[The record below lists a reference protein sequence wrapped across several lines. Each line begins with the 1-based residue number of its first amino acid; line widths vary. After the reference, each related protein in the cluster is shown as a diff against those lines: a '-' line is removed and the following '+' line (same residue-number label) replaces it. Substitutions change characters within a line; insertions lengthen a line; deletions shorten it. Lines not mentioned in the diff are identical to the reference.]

1 MGDIGD
7 EVRLQAFAA
16 YLFLQR
22 GIQPPADM
30 VDVLSQFPL
39 FSVKLF
45 CIDLVFGV
53 SVGDL

>member
-1 MGDIGD
+1 MGDIGY
-7 EVRLQAFAA
+7 EVRLQAFTA

-22 GIQPPADM
+22 SIQSPADM